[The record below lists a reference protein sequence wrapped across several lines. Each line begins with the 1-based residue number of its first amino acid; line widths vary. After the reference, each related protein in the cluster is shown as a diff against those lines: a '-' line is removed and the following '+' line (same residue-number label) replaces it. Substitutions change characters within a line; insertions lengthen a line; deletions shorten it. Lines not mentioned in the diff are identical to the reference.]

1 MKVKIFTPNRD
12 GKIEFNQKDLES
24 LLNEIYEEGYN
35 DGRKNNSGG
44 LNYPAGVKKI
54 EDSNPFKWDYASI
67 DWTAPTTSTTI
78 ATSSITNNNIDSRI
92 SSDYTFLDK
101 TADTI
106 SIEYAK
112 C

>member
-35 DGRKNNSGG
+35 DGKKNNSGG

-54 EDSNPFKWDYASI
+54 EDSNPFKWDYTSA
-67 DWTAPTTSTTI
+67 DWTTPTTSTI
-78 ATSSITNNNIDSRI
+78 ATSSITNIDNRI

-101 TADTI
+101 SADTV

-112 C
+112 Y

>member
-35 DGRKNNSGG
+35 DGKKNNSGG

-54 EDSNPFKWDYASI
+54 EDSNPFKWVSGS
-67 DWTAPTTSTTI
+67 TSTTSFP
-78 ATSSITNNNIDSRI
+78 TTITTAENIKVS
-92 SSDYTFLDK
+92 Y
-101 TADTI
+101 
-106 SIEYAK
+106 
-112 C
+112 

>member
-35 DGRKNNSGG
+35 DGKKNNSGG

-54 EDSNPFKWDYASI
+54 EDSNPFKWVSDS
-67 DWTAPTTSTTI
+67 TSTTSFP
-78 ATSSITNNNIDSRI
+78 TTITTAENIKVS
-92 SSDYTFLDK
+92 Y
-101 TADTI
+101 
-106 SIEYAK
+106 
-112 C
+112 

>member
-35 DGRKNNSGG
+35 DGKKNNGGG

-54 EDSNPFKWDYASI
+54 EDSNPFKWVSDSTSTASF
-67 DWTAPTTSTTI
+67 PTTL
-78 ATSSITNNNIDSRI
+78 TSAENIKVS
-92 SSDYTFLDK
+92 F
-101 TADTI
+101 
-106 SIEYAK
+106 
-112 C
+112 